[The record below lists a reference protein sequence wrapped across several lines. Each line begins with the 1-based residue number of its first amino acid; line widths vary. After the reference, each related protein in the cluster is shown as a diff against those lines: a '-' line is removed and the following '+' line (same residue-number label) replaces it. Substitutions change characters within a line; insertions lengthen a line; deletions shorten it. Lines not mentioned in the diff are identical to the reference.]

1 MCSFNILRSIQCGE
15 YSTVTIIVVSSANG
29 DVGMSAAIEILR
41 AGGSALDAVEA
52 ATKLVELNEADH
64 TVGIGGYPNA
74 LGQVELDASIMEGT
88 TRRAGAVAALKDYP
102 HPISVA
108 RSVMERL
115 PQHAF
120 LVGEGAARW
129 ARERGFNTADLLT
142 PGAKQAWQEKM
153 PTALQSDNQATESVV
168 DIAAAGSAGIANEE
182 TRDLSSVS
190 ASSEKQTGTVNF
202 LAIDA
207 AGNIASAVSTSGWA
221 FKYPGRVGDSP
232 LIGAGNYCDSRYGA
246 CACTGLGEWAIRC
259 ATARTVVLAMQ
270 LGKTLDEA
278 CRFAMQDL
286 QTAPLPDFV
295 QSIMNFVA
303 LDANGNHAGYT
314 TVPGRQYIW
323 QTPEMAQFETAER
336 TVIEA

>member
-1 MCSFNILRSIQCGE
+1 MQPLL
-15 YSTVTIIVVSSANG
+15 VASANG
-29 DVGMSAAIEILR
+29 DVGMPAGMEILR
-41 AGGSALDAVEA
+41 AGGSALDAIEA
-52 ATKLVELNEADH
+52 ATKLVELNTSDH

-74 LGQVELDASIMEGT
+74 LGEVELDASMMDGT

-108 RSVMERL
+108 RSVMEHL

-129 ARERGFNTADLLT
+129 ARERGFDTAYLLT
-142 PGAKQAWQEKM
+142 PEARQAWQEKM
-153 PTALQSDNQATESVV
+153 SSTPQSEQQTAQGAI
-168 DIAAAGSAGIANEE
+168 DIAAAGRAGIANEE
-182 TRDLSSVS
+182 TRHLTSVS
-190 ASSEKQTGTVNF
+190 ASSDKQTGTVNF
-202 LAIDA
+202 LAMDA
-207 AGNIASAVSTSGWA
+207 SGNIASAVSTSGWA

-278 CRFAMQDL
+278 CRLAMEDL
-286 QTAPLPDFV
+286 GSARCPSSSSRL
-295 QSIMNFVA
+295 
-303 LDANGNHAGYT
+303 
-314 TVPGRQYIW
+314 
-323 QTPEMAQFETAER
+323 
-336 TVIEA
+336 